1 MSLCS
6 TPQTASRPAAAHDS
20 RHCTVHGVGVGRTTK
35 RGRRRRGH
43 LAARAAHIAR
53 AERETESAPAPRAT
67 KAPRTQ
73 SHITAKRSQIYRTTT
88 HDHERSRTIYILYAR
103 LELSRH
109 SHTRCASHQRGVV
122 CRPRSRPRSRCH
134 SSRQSPRCRFRRA
147 LVAPTRQ
154 RLRLEVDADLEPAE
168 PSVLHAVEVPCL
180 LAAHLPAAEVEGP
193 NAFLVG
199 EKVHER
205 VGPLLRR
212 YVQRHA
218 HRVGGHGRLGHGLG
232 AATSSHVDDSL
243 RARARRKVSRLGVL
257 WATCEER
264 GGWGGRASSPCTVS
278 PDQSLVGAAGVAS
291 GGGGDCACLCCR
303 ASRWCNCRPRATR
316 SESTV
321 AHVDESVRPLPLGS
335 RYSTG
340 PFGSASER
348 RFSTMTGSPSTR
360 LRRSTESSVVGASG
374 VVGVPAGDGRAT
386 RTV

>member
-1 MSLCS
+1 MSLCL
-6 TPQTASRPAAAHDS
+6 TPQTASRPAHDS
-20 RHCTVHGVGVGRTTK
+20 RHCTGSASGTTK

-257 WATCEER
+257 GNMR
-264 GGWGGRASSPCTVS
+264 GKGGVGRAR
-278 PDQSLVGAAGVAS
+278 LVALHG
-291 GGGGDCACLCCR
+291 
-303 ASRWCNCRPRATR
+303 
-316 SESTV
+316 
-321 AHVDESVRPLPLGS
+321 
-335 RYSTG
+335 
-340 PFGSASER
+340 
-348 RFSTMTGSPSTR
+348 
-360 LRRSTESSVVGASG
+360 
-374 VVGVPAGDGRAT
+374 
-386 RTV
+386 